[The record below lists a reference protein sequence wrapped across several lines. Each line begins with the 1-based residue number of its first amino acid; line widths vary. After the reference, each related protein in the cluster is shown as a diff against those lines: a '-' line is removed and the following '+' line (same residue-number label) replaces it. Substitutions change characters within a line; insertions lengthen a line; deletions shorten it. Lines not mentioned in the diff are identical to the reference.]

1 MKIAEFRVKGYDS
14 LTREVKGKK
23 RPSAVIHVPKSWA
36 GATVMIIMTDPPTS
50 DPSVPLPPS
59 SE

>member
-1 MKIAEFRVKGYDS
+1 MRMVEFRVKGYDS
-14 LTREVKGKK
+14 LSREVRGGG

-36 GATVMIIMTDPPTS
+36 GKKVLVILLEPPTS
-50 DPSVPLPPS
+50 PDVPLPPS

>member
-1 MKIAEFRVKGYDS
+1 MKVAEFRVKGYDS
-14 LTREVKGKK
+14 LTREVKGKD

-36 GATVMIIMTDPPTS
+36 GRKVMVILIS
-50 DPSVPLPPS
+50 DPDVPIPPA